1 MSSQI
6 QEKNRRAADD
16 RSKRPTVLLALEEY
30 GSGSEDE
37 EDPGPIA
44 PPVYALFLMLPVIVT
59 YK

>member
-1 MSSQI
+1 MSSQ
-6 QEKNRRAADD
+6 AADD

-37 EDPGPIA
+37 QDPGPIA
-44 PPVYALFLMLPVIVT
+44 PPVYALFLIFFYSLVIVT

>member
-1 MSSQI
+1 MSSQ
-6 QEKNRRAADD
+6 AADD

-44 PPVYALFLMLPVIVT
+44 PPVYALFLLFVYSPVIVT